1 MLKNLRQDN
10 SNCITLW
17 SGEEF
22 AVTKGA
28 HLQNVILNI
37 NDQMDADYNII
48 NTKVEPIKGKYSLKQ
63 YQEAYTMMDLNIH
76 NMTMDK

>member
-1 MLKNLRQDN
+1 MSLWYLDQIEKNDNKSKHLRMLKALRQDN

-28 HLQNVILNI
+28 WLQNSILQI
-37 NDQMDADYNII
+37 NDVMDADYNII
-48 NTKVEPIKGKYSLKQ
+48 NTKCEPVKGKY
-63 YQEAYTMMDLNIH
+63 T
-76 NMTMDK
+76 